1 MSQGYDLSSF
11 GSFGFPNINDLI
23 LFDKSRRYPSY
34 SQRSSPSTV
43 VEDLLAKAFAKTP
56 KVSEDPHRQCTFSC
70 AESGCLEVQ
79 SPNFKT
85 GLQNR
90 RVIPE
95 GHLQQLVTLRLSTKM
110 REAKMLQST
119 ALV

>member
-1 MSQGYDLSSF
+1 MAPLDFQTSMIQYASINHRDIQAIHKDLH
-11 GSFGFPNINDLI
+11 
-23 LFDKSRRYPSY
+23 
-34 SQRSSPSTV
+34 QV
-43 VEDLLAKAFAKTP
+43 VEDFLAKAFAKTP

-79 SPNFKT
+79 SSNFKT

-90 RVIPE
+90 RVTPE
-95 GHLQQLVTLRLSTKM
+95 GHLQQLVTLRPSTKM

-119 ALV
+119 VSG